1 MADVVEFKGKKMDAE
16 APEMSQDE
24 NAVIMATLENMM
36 AVQQGHDQQIST
48 LISLIGEMQAHIRDL
63 EHDVAELK
71 KPKKPA
77 ILNSVGGRAN

>member
-1 MADVVEFKGKKMDAE
+1 
-16 APEMSQDE
+16 
-24 NAVIMATLENMM
+24 MM

>member
-1 MADVVEFKGKKMDAE
+1 MADVVEFKGKK
-16 APEMSQDE
+16 PESGFVELPDE
-24 NAVIMATLENMM
+24 RVVIMATLENVMK
-36 AVQQGHDQQIST
+36 AQQGHDQQIST

-63 EHDVAELK
+63 EHAVAQLK